1 MIFSF
6 VSALADIEMNLTVRC
21 SEAAKIPRKKKK
33 KKKKRRGKCWS
44 GLRREGE
51 IILGLGSGEVAFNF
65 VLISDF

>member
-33 KKKKRRGKCWS
+33 EEGEILEWIEKRRGNHT
-44 GLRREGE
+44 GVGE
-51 IILGLGSGEVAFNF
+51 RGSGF
-65 VLISDF
+65 

>member
-33 KKKKRRGKCWS
+33 KKEEGEMLEWIEKRRGNHT
-44 GLRREGE
+44 GVGE
-51 IILGLGSGEVAFNF
+51 RGSGF
-65 VLISDF
+65 

>member
-33 KKKKRRGKCWS
+33 KEEGEMLEWIEKRRGNHT
-44 GLRREGE
+44 GVGE
-51 IILGLGSGEVAFNF
+51 RGSGF
-65 VLISDF
+65 